1 MASILLPHAEC
12 HFLSSRASIL
22 IFADKPLFYGA
33 PHGCQETT
41 WKEGEEGKKKSLAFL
56 KRSSTPFVRV

>member
-33 PHGCQETT
+33 PTVAKRQHGRRE
-41 WKEGEEGKKKSLAFL
+41 KKV
-56 KRSSTPFVRV
+56 KRRALPSSKGVALLL